1 MDNLLTWQS
10 ICDWFGVDSAK
21 SRHLVS
27 CPAHD
32 DAAPSLSIR
41 QTQAGKVLIH
51 CFAGCSFGAVLAAIR
66 NGARPEPP
74 TRVAESSRISRD
86 WPSLLLKLDPKKDKA
101 IARHLCRRIGTG
113 TIEGYLNLFPQ
124 LRLIPSALGIP
135 AIAVYDEMLGGQAMP
150 LFAEAFKSAKTGKTY
165 KKYTLPGTN
174 YKIPLFFNQVKGLK
188 DYMICEGISDWLA
201 LASQVVDRKKAY
213 LPMLGAAH
221 NLDSHVAA
229 VLRMQRTYCLFDA
242 DKAGEAGFRKLQML
256 TGCIRLAPP
265 DDYKDWRSYLIAHHP
280 SDLS

>member
-21 SRHLVS
+21 SRHLVP

-32 DAAPSLSIR
+32 DATPSLSIR
-41 QTQAGKVLIH
+41 QTQDGNLLIH
-51 CFAGCSFGAVLAAIR
+51 CFAGCTFGAILDALR
-66 NGARPEPP
+66 NGSSRPAP

-86 WPSLLLKLDPKKDKA
+86 WPSLLLKLDPKKDRA

-113 TIEGYLNLFPQ
+113 TVDGYLRLFPK
-124 LRLIPSALGIP
+124 LRLIPTALGIP
-135 AIAVYDEMLGGQAMP
+135 AIAVYDETLGGQAMP
-150 LFAEAFKSAKTGKTY
+150 LFADAFYSAKTGRRY

-174 YKIPLFFNQVKGLK
+174 CKIPLFFNTVTCQDV
-188 DYMICEGISDWLA
+188 YITEGISDWLA
-201 LASQVVDRKKAY
+201 LASQLDNNMHAY

-221 NLDSHVAA
+221 NIDATVAQA
-229 VLRMQRTYCLFDA
+229 LQSLRTYCLFDN
-242 DKAGEAGFRKLQML
+242 DPAGIAGFRKLQML

>member
-1 MDNLLTWQS
+1 MDKLLTWES
-10 ICDWFGVDSAK
+10 ICDWFGVDSTK
-21 SRHLVS
+21 SRHLVG

-41 QTQAGKVLIH
+41 QTQDGNLLIH
-51 CFAGCSFGAVLAAIR
+51 CFAGCSFVEVLAAIR
-66 NGARPEPP
+66 NGSRPEPP

-124 LRLIPSALGIP
+124 LRLIPTALGIP
-135 AIAVYDEMLGGQAMP
+135 AIAVYDETLGGQAMP
-150 LFAEAFKSAKTGKTY
+150 LFADAFYSAKTGRHY

-174 YKIPLFFNQVKGLK
+174 CKIPLFFNAVRGLK

-201 LASQVVDRKKAY
+201 LASQVVDRTKAY

-242 DKAGEAGFRKLQML
+242 DKAGDAGAKKLQLL

-265 DDYKDWRSYLIAHHP
+265 EDYKDWRSYLIANHP
-280 SDLS
+280 AEF

>member
-1 MDNLLTWQS
+1 MMTWQS
-10 ICDWFGVDSAK
+10 LCDWFGVDSTK

-41 QTQAGKVLIH
+41 QTQDGKVLMH
-51 CFAGCSFGAVLAAIR
+51 CFAGCSFDAVLAALR
-66 NGARPEPP
+66 NSSSKPEPP
-74 TRVAESSRISRD
+74 TRVAESSRTSRD
-86 WPSLLLKLDPKKDKA
+86 WPSLLLRLDPKKDRA

-113 TIEGYLNLFPQ
+113 TVDGYLRLFPK
-124 LRLIPSALGIP
+124 LRLIPTALGIP
-135 AIAVYDEMLGGQAMP
+135 AIAVYDDTLGGQAMP
-150 LFAEAFKSAKTGKTY
+150 LFADAFYSAKTGKTY

-174 YKIPLFFNQVKGLK
+174 CKIPLFFNTVTCQDV
-188 DYMICEGISDWLA
+188 YITEGISDWLA
-201 LASQVVDRKKAY
+201 LASQLDNNMHAY

-221 NLDSHVAA
+221 NIDATVAQA
-229 VLRMQRTYCLFDA
+229 LQSLRTYCLYDA
-242 DKAGEAGFRKLQML
+242 DKAGEAGAKKLQML

-280 SDLS
+280 SDI

>member
-51 CFAGCSFGAVLAAIR
+51 CFAGCSFGAVLAALR
-66 NGARPEPP
+66 NGSRPEPP

-86 WPSLLLKLDPKKDKA
+86 WPSLLLKLDRKKDKA

-174 YKIPLFFNQVKGLK
+174 CKIPLFFNQVKGLK
-188 DYMICEGISDWLA
+188 DYMITEGISDWLA

-242 DKAGEAGFRKLQML
+242 DKAGEAGFKKLQML

-265 DDYKDWRSYLIAHHP
+265 DDFKDWRSYLIAHHP
-280 SDLS
+280 SDF